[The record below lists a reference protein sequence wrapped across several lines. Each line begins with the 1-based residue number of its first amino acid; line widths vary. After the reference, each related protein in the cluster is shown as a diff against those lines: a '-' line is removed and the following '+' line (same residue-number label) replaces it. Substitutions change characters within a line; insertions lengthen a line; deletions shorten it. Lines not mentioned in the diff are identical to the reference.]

1 MQPRI
6 SFLRDASLQF
16 LQFKMSF
23 CGEIVG
29 GDFKS
34 VTFRT
39 TIPSSSGSSRR
50 KQIRH
55 AQDFALRRCGA
66 GTDLYNAH
74 RPVSMAF
81 KSVF

>member
-1 MQPRI
+1 MKPCI
-6 SFLRDASLQF
+6 SFLRDSSLQF

-23 CGEIVG
+23 RGEIVG

-34 VTFRT
+34 VTLRT
-39 TIPSSSGSSRR
+39 TIPSSSVSSRR

-55 AQDFALRRCGA
+55 AQDFALRRCDA
-66 GTDLYNAH
+66 GTDLYIAH